1 MQNRGIIGIKKKNAK
16 DFYFFFKIDILC
28 GLFITPYPM
37 LFSEEYLSE
46 SDKIDRI
53 YRMLRAERR
62 GRIFKTIIKLSIL
75 GLIVYGYFYITDP
88 AHEEVRTKIT
98 STVETKLM
106 EFILPMV
113 GNMVENLTQN
123 MQVPGQTPTSST
135 IHKNNPSAPAVN
147 ITPEMIKA
155 VQDGMQK

>member
-1 MQNRGIIGIKKKNAK
+1 
-16 DFYFFFKIDILC
+16 
-28 GLFITPYPM
+28 M
-37 LFSEEYLSE
+37 LFSEEYISE

-62 GRIFKTIIKLSIL
+62 GRIFKTIVKLSIL

-88 AHEEVRTKIT
+88 AHEDVRTKIMD
-98 STVETKLM
+98 TVQTKLM
-106 EFILPMV
+106 ELILPLV
-113 GNMVENLTQN
+113 GNMVQNLTQN
-123 MQVPGQTPTSST
+123 MQVPGQVPATSGVQ
-135 IHKNNPSAPAVN
+135 HKNTPSTPAVN